1 MIKDS
6 TKLEIL
12 QINLT
17 SIKEDEYNE
26 GLISIDEPT
35 FNFFLRKLE
44 EEELYEECSLLMKN
58 KQKMLFP

>member
-26 GLISIDEPT
+26 GLICIDEPT

-44 EEELYEECSLLMKN
+44 EDELYEECSLLMKN

>member
-26 GLISIDEPT
+26 GLISIDEPS
-35 FNFFLRKLE
+35 FNFFLIKLE